1 MTEPARPNASSPR
14 GNRVLSFGHRG
25 GPLLLGV
32 SLGAL
37 LVGSIAVVALPPV
50 APADSPV
57 ALQAAAVPEDAALSI
72 PVVALGI
79 PQAAAA
85 AADVA
90 SQAASQAATQAA
102 AQAASQAAQAAAQP
116 PAPAAAPA
124 ATVPQREVPQAVRA
138 ADAVISATNAAR
150 RAAGCKALVSDPRL
164 TEAAQQHAED
174 MAAEGYFSHTAE
186 DGRTFDARIR
196 DSGYRSP
203 GGENIARGQRS
214 ASEVVGDWMDSAGHR
229 RNILDCTFKTI
240 GVGISGS
247 YWVQDFGR

>member
-37 LVGSIAVVALPPV
+37 LVGSIAVVAVPAA
-50 APADSPV
+50 APADPPV
-57 ALQAAAVPEDAALSI
+57 ALQAATVPEDAALSM
-72 PVVALGI
+72 PVAALGI

-85 AADVA
+85 AANVA
-90 SQAASQAATQAA
+90 SQAASQAAAQAA
-102 AQAASQAAQAAAQP
+102 SQAASQAAQAAAQP

-124 ATVPQREVPQAVRA
+124 AAVPQREVPQAVRA

-150 RAAGCKALVSDPRL
+150 KAAGCKALASDARL
-164 TEAAQQHAED
+164 TDAAQQHAED

-214 ASEVVGDWMDSAGHR
+214 AAEVVGDWMDSAGHR
-229 RNILDCTFKTI
+229 RNILDCTFRTI
-240 GVGISGS
+240 GVGISDS

>member
-1 MTEPARPNASSPR
+1 MTEPARPNASSPC
-14 GNRVLSFGHRG
+14 GNRALSFGHRG

-37 LVGSIAVVALPPV
+37 LVGSIAVVAVPPV
-50 APADSPV
+50 APADPPV

-90 SQAASQAATQAA
+90 GQAANQADTQAA
-102 AQAASQAAQAAAQP
+102 ARAAQVA
-116 PAPAAAPA
+116 APAAAPA
-124 ATVPQREVPQAVRA
+124 AAVPRPEVPKAIRA

-150 RAAGCKALVSDPRL
+150 MAAGCKALVSDRRL

-214 ASEVVGDWMDSAGHR
+214 AAEVVGDWMDSAGHR

-240 GVGISGS
+240 GVGISDS

>member
-1 MTEPARPNASSPR
+1 MTEPTRPNASSPR
-14 GNRVLSFGHRG
+14 GKRVLSFGHRG

-37 LVGSIAVVALPPV
+37 LVGSIAVVAVPPA

-57 ALQAAAVPEDAALSI
+57 ALQAASVPEDTTLSI

-90 SQAASQAATQAA
+90 SQAAT
-102 AQAASQAAQAAAQP
+102 QAASQAAHAAAQP

-124 ATVPQREVPQAVRA
+124 APVPQREVPRAVRA

-150 RAAGCKALVSDPRL
+150 RAAGCKALVSDARL
-164 TEAAQQHAED
+164 TAAAQQHAED
-174 MAAEGYFSHTAE
+174 MESEGYFSHTAD

-214 ASEVVGDWMDSAGHR
+214 AAEVVGDWMDSAGHR
-229 RNILDCTFKTI
+229 RNILDCTFRTI
-240 GVGISGS
+240 GVGISGT

>member
-14 GNRVLSFGHRG
+14 GNRALSVGHRG

-32 SLGAL
+32 SIGAL
-37 LVGSIAVVALPPV
+37 LVGSIAVVAVPAA
-50 APADSPV
+50 APADPPV
-57 ALQAAAVPEDAALSI
+57 ALQAATVPEDAALDPSI
-72 PVVALGI
+72 SVVGLGV

-90 SQAASQAATQAA
+90 GHAVTQAA
-102 AQAASQAAQAAAQP
+102 GQAAQAAAQP

-124 ATVPQREVPQAVRA
+124 APVPQRDVPQREVPQAVRA
-138 ADAVISATNAAR
+138 ADAVISATNGAR
-150 RAAGCKALVSDPRL
+150 RAAGCKALVSDARL
-164 TEAAQQHAED
+164 TAAAQQHAED
-174 MAAEGYFSHTAE
+174 MASEGYFSHTAE

-214 ASEVVGDWMDSAGHR
+214 AAEVVGDWMDSAGHR
-229 RNILDCTFKTI
+229 RNILDCTFRTI
-240 GVGISGS
+240 GVGISGT

>member
-14 GNRVLSFGHRG
+14 GDRELRFGHRG

-32 SLGAL
+32 SIGAL
-37 LVGSIAVVALPPV
+37 LVGSIAVVATPPGAPAGPPV
-50 APADSPV
+50 T
-57 ALQAAAVPEDAALSI
+57 LQAATAPQDVALESST

-90 SQAASQAATQAA
+90 TQAANQAATQAA
-102 AQAASQAAQAAAQP
+102 AQAAAQA

-124 ATVPQREVPQAVRA
+124 APVPQREVPQAVRA
-138 ADAVISATNAAR
+138 ADAVISATNVAR
-150 RAAGCKALVSDPRL
+150 KSAGCKALVSDARL
-164 TEAAQQHAED
+164 TDAAQQHAED

-214 ASEVVGDWMDSAGHR
+214 AAEVVGDWMDSAGHR

-240 GVGISGS
+240 GVGVADS

>member
-1 MTEPARPNASSPR
+1 
-14 GNRVLSFGHRG
+14 VLSVGHRG

-32 SLGAL
+32 SIGAL
-37 LVGSIAVVALPPV
+37 LLGSIAVVAVPPA
-50 APADSPV
+50 APADPPV
-57 ALQAAAVPEDAALSI
+57 ALQAATVPQDAALDASI
-72 PVVALGI
+72 PVAALGI

-90 SQAASQAATQAA
+90 GQAATQAA
-102 AQAASQAAQAAAQP
+102 QAAAPP

-124 ATVPQREVPQAVRA
+124 APVPQRAVPQAVRA
-138 ADAVISATNAAR
+138 ADAVISATNVAR
-150 RAAGCKALVSDPRL
+150 RAAGCKALVSDARL
-164 TEAAQQHAED
+164 TAAAQQHAED
-174 MAAEGYFSHTAE
+174 MASEGYFSHTAE

-214 ASEVVGDWMDSAGHR
+214 AAEVVGDWMDSAGHR

>member
-37 LVGSIAVVALPPV
+37 LVGSIAVVAVPAV

-102 AQAASQAAQAAAQP
+102 AQAAQAAAQP

-124 ATVPQREVPQAVRA
+124 AAVPQREVAQSGRA

-214 ASEVVGDWMDSAGHR
+214 AAEVVGDWMDSAGHR

>member
-37 LVGSIAVVALPPV
+37 LVGSIAVVAVPAA
-50 APADSPV
+50 APADPPV
-57 ALQAAAVPEDAALSI
+57 ALQAAAVPEDAAHSI
-72 PVVALGI
+72 PVAALGI

-90 SQAASQAATQAA
+90 SQAAT
-102 AQAASQAAQAAAQP
+102 QAASQAAQAAAQP

-124 ATVPQREVPQAVRA
+124 APVPQREVPQAVRA
-138 ADAVISATNAAR
+138 ADAVISATNVAR
-150 RAAGCKALVSDPRL
+150 RAAGCKALVADARL
-164 TEAAQQHAED
+164 TAAAQQHAED
-174 MAAEGYFSHTAE
+174 MSSEGYFSHTAD

-214 ASEVVGDWMDSAGHR
+214 AAEVVGDWMDSAGHR
-229 RNILDCTFKTI
+229 RNILDCTFRTI
-240 GVGISGS
+240 GVGISGT